1 MITMMLTRAMLAM
14 VIVHDHDGDDD
25 DAGDHADDDDARD
38 DAAQQ
43 GQWALMIRIRAVR
56 SPTGRCAQQG
66 AKAARGCDAYRRS
79 KRCRGTGRHAPH
91 PSILLQP
98 PFHQIIHPSIH
109 WNRCYVSDGVE
120 GHELGV
126 FLSRLHCSRPGL
138 SYIALHQYITKSRL
152 LQGAAPPRL
161 PFHCLF
167 PQRRQPFFLQDRQ
180 FTVGC
185 IAWRHPIRKNSGA
198 SLLCRCALLPQL
210 VSLAVVEAEDAMY
223 WAPRLKPKCGCISFR
238 GLDGGEQIEE
248 CFLSAYGGVFLQ
260 QELMRASAGHHQV

>member
-1 MITMMLTRAMLAM
+1 M

-25 DAGDHADDDDARD
+25 DAGDRADDDDARD

-109 WNRCYVSDGVE
+109 WNRCYVSDGVAD
-120 GHELGV
+120 HELGM

-138 SYIALHQYITKSRL
+138 SYIALHQSITKSRL
-152 LQGAAPPRL
+152 LQGAATPRL

-167 PQRRQPFFLQDRQ
+167 PQRRQPFFLCRIGNLLWVASPGDIQSERTQ
-180 FTVGC
+180 VHHFCAAVRFC
-185 IAWRHPIRKNSGA
+185 PNLSA
-198 SLLCRCALLPQL
+198 SLWWRLRMRCT
-210 VSLAVVEAEDAMY
+210 
-223 WAPRLKPKCGCISFR
+223 
-238 GLDGGEQIEE
+238 
-248 CFLSAYGGVFLQ
+248 
-260 QELMRASAGHHQV
+260 GHLG